1 MIIEI
6 ESVYGDVLLYGT
18 SVCLSQLNKQVIDVL
33 SLVSEKDFVPV
44 FCSRYGYEITSN
56 RADLTTDYVV
66 DLDTHMVYRLSH

>member
-18 SVCLSQLNKQVIDVL
+18 FVCLSQLNKQVKDVI

-44 FCSRYGYEITSN
+44 FCSRYGYKITSN
-56 RADLTTDYVV
+56 HADLTADYVV
-66 DLDTHMVYRLSH
+66 DLDTHTVYRPSH